1 MTNKEIYI
9 KDLND
14 DLKRF
19 NEKIE
24 ITKSEIKTAE
34 NLIDLPINDLKFELY
49 KALCNGS
56 ELINIKIVNKK
67 YERILGGD
75 GRSQPWS
82 EYVEGNVCIIESKCF
97 LGDAYSKDGFKEFAK
112 KTLKANNIEEI
123 EFKYI

>member
-9 KDLND
+9 KSLNE
-14 DLKRF
+14 DLKHL

-24 ITKSEIKTAE
+24 TTKSKIKTAE
-34 NLIDLPINDLKFELY
+34 NLIDLPISDLKFELY

-56 ELINIKIVNKK
+56 ELINVKIVNKK

-82 EYVEGNVCIIESKCF
+82 DSVEGNVCIIESKCF
-97 LGDAYSKDGFKEFAK
+97 LGDNYSRNGFKEFAK
-112 KTLKANNIEEI
+112 KTLKANNVEEV
-123 EFKYI
+123 EFKHI